1 MARVASDDSFN
12 KNTMKILVVDDH
24 ALVRE
29 GLRQVLK
36 GLEEDVEVL
45 DAAHCARAFE
55 LADAHADLDLVLL
68 DFHLPDMHGLD
79 ALNQMRQRHPELP
92 VVVLSGSAEPHIK
105 GLVLAKGAAGFVTKS
120 GVSDELLDALRL
132 VLAGGIYGTADSN
145 ADTYS
150 TPLPMPLP
158 QTGTVGRGP
167 HFTARQIEVLILLL
181 DGQSNKQISNTLG
194 LSEETVKT
202 YVSAIL
208 RGFDVRTRTQA
219 VMAATRL
226 GYTSTPLADSRF

>member
-1 MARVASDDSFN
+1 
-12 KNTMKILVVDDH
+12 MKILVVDDH

-36 GLEEDVEVL
+36 GLEEEVEVL

-55 LADAHADLDLVLL
+55 LIEAHADLDLVLL
-68 DFHLPDMHGLD
+68 DFHLPDMNGLD
-79 ALNQMRQRHPELP
+79 ALDLLRQRHPELP
-92 VVVLSGSAEPHIK
+92 IVVLSGTAEPHVM
-105 GLVLAKGAAGFVTKS
+105 GQVLAKGAAGFVTKS
-120 GVSDELLDALRL
+120 GVSDELLAALRL
-132 VLAGGIYGTADSN
+132 VLAGGIYGTPDMN
-145 ADTYS
+145 ADAFASTS
-150 TPLPMPLP
+150 PTPL
-158 QTGTVGRGP
+158 TGSAGRGP
-167 HFTARQIEVLILLL
+167 HFTARQIEVLTLLL

-202 YVSAIL
+202 YVTAIL

-226 GYTSTPLADSRF
+226 GYASRSLVDSRP